1 MTRYLVG
8 VRIAEP
14 ARKHGIADED
24 ALHAVRNA
32 IAQWRL
38 DEDFTMRVGPARD
51 GDLLEV
57 GVLGIDSDDPVIVHA
72 MPCRSQYLPHR

>member
-24 ALHAVRNA
+24 SLHAVRNA
-32 IAQWRL
+32 IAQRL

-57 GVLGIDSDDPVIVHA
+57 GVLGLDSDDPVIVHA
-72 MPCRSQYLPHR
+72 MPFRPQYLPHR